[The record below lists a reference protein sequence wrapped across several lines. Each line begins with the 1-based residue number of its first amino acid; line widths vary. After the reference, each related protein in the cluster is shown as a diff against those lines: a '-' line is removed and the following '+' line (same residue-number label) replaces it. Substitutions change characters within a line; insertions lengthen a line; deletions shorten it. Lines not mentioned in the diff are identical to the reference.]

1 MRPNLQS
8 NIFGLKVRTR
18 GSQPSICVPTFSLFT
33 ITTALRDGSVTDVH
47 GPASPPRWRCRRL
60 RRRSG
65 FVMQDSTGSS
75 DLAISVVMESTSP
88 TEQSTY
94 FL

>member
-1 MRPNLQS
+1 VLRRLASTAAARPPPS
-8 NIFGLKVRTR
+8 NTSHVAVL
-18 GSQPSICVPTFSLFT
+18 PCHLL

-47 GPASPPRWRCRRL
+47 GPASPPCWRCRRL